1 MWQVLRLPR
10 QVWWWIRT
18 HRLLSLCLAGLLA
31 LGLLNVIAFNQAWAM
46 THFVAAGS
54 RTGSPEAL
62 SFLQKCRVGLLGV
75 SLPKPVNSVDPN
87 QLGLSFETLRFGGE
101 SHSELEGWFIPH
113 AKPKGLMLF
122 AHGYA
127 CKSSLLKEASAV
139 HALGYSVFLFDCHG
153 SGGSVG
159 RVTSIGVRE
168 AEDVAEA
175 FAFAKARFGTSP
187 MILFGQSM
195 GSAAI
200 LRAIAV
206 QGIEPAGVIVEC
218 PFDRL
223 LSTAENRF
231 RAMKLP
237 AFPAAR
243 LLIFW
248 GGLQLGFNGFRHNP
262 VDYATEVCCP
272 VLFLQGAKDPR
283 VTLEQAQA
291 VFNNLAGDKTFVVF
305 PSAGHESLLAA
316 DSDLWTKS
324 VARFLESIRRPD
336 IKGATAPNFHQP

>member
-1 MWQVLRLPR
+1 
-10 QVWWWIRT
+10 
-18 HRLLSLCLAGLLA
+18 
-31 LGLLNVIAFNQAWAM
+31 M
-46 THFVAAGS
+46 THFTAAGS

-75 SLPKPVNSVDPN
+75 SLPKPVNSVDPT
-87 QLGLSFETLRFGGE
+87 QFGLSFETLRFGGE
-101 SHSELEGWFIPH
+101 SRSELEGWFIPH
-113 AKPKGLMLF
+113 AKPKGVVLF
-122 AHGYA
+122 AHGYAA

-153 SGGSVG
+153 SGGSEG

-168 AEDVAEA
+168 ADDVADA
-175 FAFAKARFGTSP
+175 FAFAQERFGTSP
-187 MILFGQSM
+187 IVLFGQSM

-200 LRAIAV
+200 LRAIAI

-248 GGLQLGFNGFRHNP
+248 GGLQLGFNGFQHNP
-262 VDYATEVCCP
+262 VDYATQVQCP

-291 VFNNLAGDKTFVVF
+291 VFDNLAGRKTFVVF
-305 PSAGHESLLAA
+305 PSAGHESLLTA
-316 DSDLWTKS
+316 DSELWTKS
-324 VARFLESIRRPD
+324 VGHFLENIRRPD
-336 IKGATAPNFHQP
+336 IRRSDTHGAAAPNFHQP